1 MPGITTQKIYNSRDD
16 SRSIMNV
23 SITSYDPRTAAAS
36 AASGSSGFSNI
47 GLVKGTFSG
56 TLYDMSGSGQKVTI
70 TNGTFEAINM
80 N

>member
-1 MPGITTQKIYNSRDD
+1 
-16 SRSIMNV
+16 MNV
-23 SITSYDPRTAAAS
+23 SITSYDPRTVAAS

-56 TLYDMSGSGQKVTI
+56 TLYDRNGSGQKVTI